1 MGSPTAAPRQA
12 RTLLAYAC
20 FCALIAL
27 AITPGRAAADFG
39 IKTFDVTFHDPAGVP
54 MTQAGSHPDM
64 TTTMEFN
71 TTPDGIPEGSIRDLV
86 IDLPAGFY
94 GDLGAVPT
102 CTMDEIIVTDG
113 VCNPAA
119 QIGILLFGQR
129 LGTITRIPIYNMTP
143 PGSELAV
150 FGIVPVLG
158 LFVPIVIGLRQDG
171 TYGARA
177 ASMNITQAA
186 PIARS
191 VVTFWGVPADPV
203 HDPDRFVAFGSGATG
218 ASAGIAPRP
227 FNSLP
232 ARCGPLTTTV
242 HADSWQNRGRWV
254 TASSTSPPLTG
265 CDQLDFD
272 ARVSAHP
279 QSTAA
284 GVPTGYDV
292 SVEVPQDDSVK
303 GLATPTV
310 RKAVVALPPGVTA
323 SPGAADGLG
332 ACSDAQ
338 MRSGTSEE
346 PACPNSSK
354 IGTVDV
360 ETPVLR
366 QALHGDVVLGT
377 PQPDQLMRVWFVI
390 RGPGMLMKFLG
401 RIDPDPVTGQLVTTF
416 DGTPQLPFSRLT
428 ASLKGGPRA
437 ALTNP
442 KACGTYTT
450 RATLTPWS
458 GGPPVDATDAFTIDR
473 GCDQAARFEPT
484 LDAGLLDA
492 TAGGSSPFVLTLR
505 RPSGQQDVARLDT
518 TLPAGL
524 LGDVGSVTLCPEPQ
538 ATSGTCAPASQ
549 IGVVRAASGA
559 GPSPLQVPQPGKA
572 PTAVF
577 LAGPYKGAPF
587 SLSIAVP
594 AQAGPFDLGT
604 VVVRA
609 ALSID
614 RTTAQATVRSDPF
627 PTILKGIPLDLQR
640 MSVVIDRPGFMVSP
654 TSCAPSRI
662 AARVTSVAGTGVDVG
677 VPFQVHGCDRLPF
690 APALKMS
697 LVGKG
702 QTTDGKHPAFTA
714 HLTARSGHAN
724 IKSLRTI
731 LPQSLALDPE
741 NANGLCEPADAA
753 QDRCPPSSIVGRVEA
768 TSLLHEPLRS
778 PIYFVRNERKDLKS
792 GWTIRTLP
800 RLFIP
805 LKGEGVAVD
814 LNARSSS
821 PDAKHLVSTF
831 ENLPDAPIISAD
843 LTINGGRHGI
853 LVVSNADLCRADQV
867 ATVQYAGQS
876 GKELERDVMVGT
888 PCPLSVR
895 GTGHGRSAVRLTVG
909 GLRAGRVTVSGGGLR
924 PTSRTIAGATSVA
937 TLSARLGAGARRAL
951 ARGRDVSLRVAVTF
965 TPKGAAAAQRVTR
978 RVVVHA
984 APRPRVVTERG

>member
-1 MGSPTAAPRQA
+1 MGSPTAAPRQV
-12 RTLLAYAC
+12 RTLLAYVC

-39 IKTFDVTFHDPAGVP
+39 VEAFDVTLHDPAGVP

-64 TTTMEFN
+64 TTAVTFN
-71 TTPDGIPEGSIRDLV
+71 TTPDGVPEGAARDIV

-94 GDLGAVPT
+94 GDVGAVPT
-102 CTMDEIIVTDG
+102 CTMEEIIVGDG
-113 VCNPAA
+113 FCQPAA
-119 QIGILLFGQR
+119 QVGVMHHEPM
-129 LGTITRIPIYNMTP
+129 LGAVTDYPIYNLKP
-143 PGSELAV
+143 ADSQLAV
-150 FGIVPVLG
+150 LGVLVVGVAVKIVV
-158 LFVPIVIGLRQDG
+158 GLRQDG
-171 TYGARA
+171 TYAPRA
-177 ASMNITQAA
+177 AANNLNQAA
-186 PIARS
+186 ATTRTT
-191 VVTFWGVPADPV
+191 VTLWGVPADPA
-203 HDPDRFVAFGSGATG
+203 HDHERFRQFGGGVAGV
-218 ASAGIAPRP
+218 SAGIAPRP
-227 FNSLP
+227 FNYLP
-232 ARCGPLTTTV
+232 ARCDPLTTTL
-242 HADSWQNRGRWV
+242 HTDSWQNRGRWV
-254 TASSTSPPLTG
+254 TASSTTPPLTG
-265 CDQLDFD
+265 CDQLAFD
-272 ARVSAHP
+272 AFIKARP

-292 SVEVPQDDSVK
+292 SVEVPQDGSVG

-310 RKAVVALPPGVTA
+310 RKTVVALPPGVTA
-323 SPGAADGLG
+323 SPGAAEGLG

-338 MRSGTSEE
+338 MRPGTDEE
-346 PACPNSSK
+346 PACPDSSK
-354 IGTVDV
+354 VGTVDV

-366 QALHGDVVLGT
+366 QTLHGDVILGA
-377 PQPDQLMRVWFVI
+377 PQPDQLMRLWFVI
-390 RGPGMLMKFLG
+390 RGPGLLMKILG

-416 DGTPQLPFSRLT
+416 DGTPQLPFGRLT
-428 ASLKGGPRA
+428 TSLKGGPRA

-458 GGPPVDATDAFTIDR
+458 GGPAVEATDAFTIDR

-492 TAGGSSPFVLTLR
+492 TAAGSSSFVLTLR

-524 LGDVGSVTLCPEPQ
+524 LADVGSVTLCPEPE
-538 ATSGTCAPASQ
+538 ATSGTCGPESQ
-549 IGVVRAASGA
+549 IGSVRAASGA
-559 GPSPLQVPQPGKA
+559 GSSPLSIPQPGKA

-640 MSVVIDRPGFMVSP
+640 MSVTIDRPGFMVSP
-654 TSCAPSRI
+654 TSCAPSLI
-662 AARVTSVAGTGVDVG
+662 AARATSTAGAGVDVG

-697 LVGKG
+697 LTGKG
-702 QTTDGKHPAFTA
+702 QTTDGKHPGLTA

-724 IKSLRTI
+724 IRSLRTI
-731 LPQSLALDPE
+731 LPLSLALDPN

-753 QDRCPPSSIVGRVEA
+753 RDRCPASSIVGRVEA
-768 TSLLHEPLRS
+768 VSLLHEPLRS
-778 PIYFVRNERKDLKS
+778 PIYFVRNERKDPKS
-792 GWTIRTLP
+792 GRTIRTLP

-831 ENLPDAPIISAD
+831 ENLPDAPIASAD
-843 LTINGGRHGI
+843 LTIDGGRHGI
-853 LVVSNADLCRADQV
+853 LVVSDADLCRADQV

-876 GKELERDVMVGT
+876 GKELERDVAMGT

-895 GTGHGRSAVRLTVG
+895 GAGHGRSVVRLTVG
-909 GLRAGRVTVSGGGLR
+909 GLRAGSVTVSGGGLR
-924 PTSRTIAGATSVA
+924 QTSRTIAGATSVA

-978 RVVVHA
+978 RVVVHGA
-984 APRPRVVTERG
+984 R